1 MFTRRGLLLGAG
13 TTLAVGCAS
22 PPVKQ
27 QLAAPPPEGLAAAAD
42 AIVRKLHTDFPTPA
56 LSVAV
61 ARASGIVWAQAY
73 GKADIEFDV
82 AATPQHSF
90 KLGSVSKVITATA
103 AARMAA
109 RGELD
114 LDAPISQ
121 WLVDLPQHHRATTLR
136 QLLTHRGGV
145 RHYNTRDF
153 NSAQPGGLPDA
164 RTYPTNAA
172 ILALFIDDP
181 LVAAP
186 GTTST
191 YSTYGYTLA
200 SLAMEVAAGLP
211 FLDLVAREVST
222 PFGLPSLQ
230 PDDPISLRPG
240 RASGYG
246 PAKDYSRTH
255 PLAKEGW
262 VNIRQVNPAY
272 KWAGGGFVATPS
284 DMARFGAA
292 HLEGGPLSA
301 AARELLFTVLVERTP
316 NSPPLGLG
324 WRVDA
329 DPSGRRRWHHAG
341 NQEGGRACL
350 VIYPDLG
357 LSIALAT
364 NVAST
369 PADPL
374 TPSAA
379 LADVF
384 SRAT

>member
-1 MFTRRGLLLGAG
+1 VSQLL
-13 TTLAVGCAS
+13 TT
-22 PPVKQ
+22 
-27 QLAAPPPEGLAAAAD
+27 APSNVAAD
-42 AIVRKLHTDFPTPA
+42 TIARKLHADFPAPA

-61 ARASGIVWAQAY
+61 ARADGVVWAQAY
-73 GKADIEFDV
+73 GKADLEFDV
-82 AATPQHSF
+82 TATPLHSF
-90 KLGSVSKVITATA
+90 KLGSVSKVVTATA

-114 LDAPISQ
+114 LDAPISH
-121 WLVDLPQHHRATTLR
+121 WLPDLPEHHRATTLR

-145 RHYNTRDF
+145 RHYNGRDL
-153 NSAQPGGLPDA
+153 NSAQPGGLPDS

-172 ILALFIDDP
+172 ILALFINDP

-200 SLAMEVAAGLP
+200 SLAMEAAAGLP
-211 FLDLVAREVST
+211 FLDLVAREVSA

-230 PDDPISLRPG
+230 PDDPISLHAG

-246 PAKDYSRTH
+246 LAKDYTRTY

-292 HLEGGPLSA
+292 HLEGGQLSA
-301 AARELLFTVLVERTP
+301 AARELLFTVMVERTA

-324 WRVDA
+324 WRVDS
-329 DPSGRRRWHHAG
+329 DPGGRRRWHHAG

-364 NVAST
+364 NVMGT

-379 LADVF
+379 LADAF
-384 SRAT
+384 AESA